1 MYNLHQE
8 TVCPEG
14 NLNIIKLAIHGRQL
28 HVTCVLSLTCL
39 ICHNSWEKHT

>member
-14 NLNIIKLAIHGRQL
+14 NLNIIKLAIMGDNYTL
-28 HVTCVLSLTCL
+28 HASCRSRV
-39 ICHNSWEKHT
+39 